1 MDAKNK
7 LFIVVY
13 QNIGSIDDSDVPYF
27 LDEIKY
33 TMGELLDDSVIL
45 LIVPV
50 RNKETHIEFFNIE
63 NIKTKTLEEVKE
75 LINSLEL

>member
-13 QNIGSIDDSDVPYF
+13 QNIGSIDDSDVPYYMN
-27 LDEIKY
+27 EIKY

-63 NIKTKTLEEVKE
+63 NVKTKTLEEVKE
-75 LINSLEL
+75 LINSLKL

>member
-13 QNIGSIDDSDVPYF
+13 QNIGSIYDSDVPYF
-27 LDEIKY
+27 MDEIKR
-33 TMGELLDDSVIL
+33 TMSKSLDDSVIL

-63 NIKTKTLEEVKE
+63 NVKTKTLEEVKE
-75 LINSLEL
+75 LINSLN

>member
-13 QNIGSIDDSDVPYF
+13 QNIGNIDESDIPYY
-27 LDEIKY
+27 LNEIRYSMNK
-33 TMGELLDDSVIL
+33 LLDDSVIL

-50 RNKETHIEFFNIE
+50 RNEETHIEFFNIE
-63 NIKTKTLEEVKE
+63 NVKTKTLEEVKE
-75 LINSLEL
+75 LINSLNY